1 MPGPDQRD
9 ALNAS
14 PRSVADPVSEAARTS
29 NTRGDA
35 DRAKPRPILRPAL
48 EMARCGFL
56 CRFIRAEGDQSKAR
70 ITGRFAFELAKAG
83 FIGSVHN
90 VLTGWVAGRAG
101 FFEP

>member
-56 CRFIRAEGDQSKAR
+56 CRFIRAEGDQSKASPAVSLSSLR
-70 ITGRFAFELAKAG
+70 NRVSFERFILSSPG
-83 FIGSVHN
+83 
-90 VLTGWVAGRAG
+90 
-101 FFEP
+101 